1 MSADSPMPAYDVAI
15 VGGGLIGASLACA
28 LGPMGYRVALIEA
41 VSYQAPAQPSFDDRT
56 LALSRSSCRILE
68 GLGVWPHLQ
77 ADATPIRQIIV
88 TEQGRPGRVVLE
100 PGEMGLAAFGH
111 VVEARRFGTALQ
123 QTLAGLVGVDV
134 LSPVRVSGIERAGER
149 VRLVTEAD
157 GQGGGLQARLLVAA
171 DGAHSTVRRLL
182 GIGAQEHDYGQ
193 TAVICNITPEHP
205 HAGRAFERF
214 TRTGPFAIL
223 PHAGDRCG
231 LVWTVAGDEAER
243 LLAMEDAAFLAG
255 ARQRFGGELGE
266 FIRLGRRSAY
276 PLRLV
281 RSERDTAERVVILG
295 NAAHAIHPVG
305 AQGFNLGCRDVAVLA
320 ELLARD
326 TKGDPGA
333 PGILQAYSDWRR
345 PDQASTIALSD
356 GMVRLFANTSPAASM
371 LRSAGLIAHA
381 LAPPLRRR
389 LAAAAMGYRGRIP
402 RLAQGLGLE
411 RPPT

>member
-1 MSADSPMPAYDVAI
+1 MSADPRTPGYDVAI

-28 LGPMGYRVALIEA
+28 LGPLGYRVALIEA
-41 VSYQAPAQPSFDDRT
+41 VSYEAPAQPSFDDRT
-56 LALSRSSCRILE
+56 LALSRSSCCILE

-100 PGEMGLAAFGH
+100 PAEMGLTAFGH
-111 VVEARRFGTALQ
+111 VVEARRFGAALQ
-123 QTLAGLVGVDV
+123 QTLAGLDGVNV
-134 LSPVRVSGIERAGER
+134 LSPVRVTGIEQAGEWMH
-149 VRLVTEAD
+149 LATETDELA
-157 GQGGGLQARLLVAA
+157 GALQARLLVAA
-171 DGAHSTVRRLL
+171 DGAHSTIRRLL
-182 GIGAQEHDYGQ
+182 EIPAVEHDYGQ
-193 TAVICNITPEHP
+193 TAVICNIVPERP
-205 HAGRAFERF
+205 HSGRAFERF

-231 LVWTVAGDEAER
+231 LVWTVASGEAER
-243 LLAMEDAAFLAG
+243 LLALEDAAFLAG

-266 FIRLGRRSAY
+266 FLRLGRRSAY
-276 PLRLV
+276 PLRMV
-281 RSERDTAERVVILG
+281 RAERDTADRVVILG

-320 ELLARD
+320 ELLASD
-326 TKGDPGA
+326 TRGDPGA
-333 PGILQAYSDWRR
+333 SHILRAYSHWRR
-345 PDQASTIALSD
+345 PDQQSTIALSD
-356 GMVRLFANTSPAASM
+356 GMARLFANTSPAASM

-402 RLAQGLGLE
+402 RLSQGLILE
-411 RPPT
+411 RART